1 MDPETKS
8 TQDELEQL
16 TEQAAA
22 EAGIDDILRA
32 YEPYERSYMA
42 ATAAMAP
49 IATYT
54 SSTTSA

>member
-1 MDPETKS
+1 MESETER

-16 TEQAAA
+16 TEKAAA
-22 EAGIDDILRA
+22 EAGVDDVLRV

-49 IATYT
+49 VATYT
-54 SSTTSA
+54 TSTTSG